1 MNTDEIVKAEMKLEY
16 DRYVSAL
23 FSTLRTIYP
32 KYHPFWFIFYMYILY
47 YRIVKR
53 KIKYKLKSVSDEVIR
68 HFIKSNNNFND
79 VNNIVIVQKENVYK
93 SDKILRLFSEENRCS
108 RYVHV
113 VPATEGNDTETLL
126 VADDLYYNL
135 ENSGFRFPLRLL
147 NIHCSNVTFADE
159 INISLINS
167 PFDINNSVIDSILER
182 YFKTPKLINK
192 EDIISIDVKY
202 FASDL
207 YFLNSKLKN
216 VHNIYF
222 KCNSV
227 KYRNV
232 DIDKSC
238 YCVIGETAVKQ
249 SNNIQSFL
257 PKKSTKFVG
266 QEGGVIKEI
275 PTCPY
280 GLSDHLENMQVA
292 LRPFLRKRK
301 VNLHPAFLMVGNAGS
316 GKRLLVSCLAA
327 RLGMHYYEINN
338 YELSANVYAH
348 NESKLHNVLFTGK
361 MAAPCIIGIHN
372 FESFG
377 KNSEGQYDERIMG
390 NFSDELKFLFENNI
404 FPVFLFCCSNQKDIP
419 TNLRKLFLETFEIG
433 APSELQREHNLRWI
447 LEEERLNTDIMLSE
461 IANKTHGFFYEDLR
475 ALVYHA
481 RRELRKRTSQ
491 SDKTDICETDFF
503 CAIDYMQNNYNE
515 SLGAPKVPKVQWSDV
530 GGLSNVKEEIKK
542 TIYLPLRH
550 PAFLKNSGLKR
561 SGILLFGPPGT
572 GKTLIAKA
580 VATECNLCFLSV
592 KGPELLNM
600 YVGQSEQNIRE
611 VFERAR
617 QASPCIIFFD
627 ELDSLA
633 PNRGISGD
641 SGGVM
646 DRVVSQLLAEM
657 DGLNDSAT
665 IFIIGA
671 TNRPDLIDPALLRP
685 GRFDKLLYIGP
696 CTDKESKLSVL
707 KALTRKFSLSNDVNL
722 IEVVKISPKNITG
735 ADFYGI
741 CSSAWSSAVR
751 RLIKRIENGN

>member
-503 CAIDYMQNNYNE
+503 CAI
-515 SLGAPKVPKVQWSDV
+515 
-530 GGLSNVKEEIKK
+530 
-542 TIYLPLRH
+542 
-550 PAFLKNSGLKR
+550 
-561 SGILLFGPPGT
+561 
-572 GKTLIAKA
+572 
-580 VATECNLCFLSV
+580 
-592 KGPELLNM
+592 
-600 YVGQSEQNIRE
+600 

-751 RLIKRIENGN
+751 RLIKRIENGEIDSEYGQDVIVNFQDFGEAMMNVKPSIKSEDLLYFEKLKRELGSYQ